1 MTFLLLKKI
10 LILMLVLLHK
20 KLFEQQSEVFLVM
33 HIFYLKLI
41 QKIGQD
47 KHLFLAL
54 YTQKLKIFL

>member
-1 MTFLLLKKI
+1 
-10 LILMLVLLHK
+10 MLVLLHK